1 MCFCHLHLFPYLNGI
16 IAMKQQ
22 DHLLDQHDP
31 ERRDFQIERLILFTD
46 AVFAIAITLLIIEI
60 KAPEVHHKGPR
71 EQIIDLIN
79 MTPKFIGFMMSFGVI
94 AIYWRSHHRIFGFVT
109 NFTEKLIWMNM
120 LFLFTVVLMPFS
132 SAYFSENQM
141 QTVPYVF
148 YNANVIIMAIV
159 NYRIIKYVFNPAN
172 NIAAHLPSAQ
182 FLHLFRM
189 RAIAIPAFFFCCLLI
204 ALIFGAPYPIIYFLI
219 WPMMYILNRYNK
231 RKFEVKPVVADNA
244 AAE

>member
-1 MCFCHLHLFPYLNGI
+1 
-16 IAMKQQ
+16 MKQQ

-60 KAPEVHHKGPR
+60 KAPEGHHKNTH
-71 EQIIDLIN
+71 EQIVDLLN
-79 MTPKFIGFMMSFGVI
+79 MIPKFAGFVMSFFVI

-141 QTVPYVF
+141 QTVPFVF
-148 YNANVIIMAIV
+148 YNANVILMALV
-159 NYRIIKYVFNPAN
+159 NYRIISYVFNPAN
-172 NIAAHLPSAQ
+172 NISAHLPSAQ

-189 RAIAIPAFFFCCLLI
+189 RATAIPLFFFCCILI
-204 ALIFGAPYPIIYFLI
+204 LLIFGAPISIFGVPFPVIYGLI
-219 WPMMYILNRYNK
+219 WPMMFMLNRYNK
-231 RKFEVKPVVADNA
+231 RKFEAKPVVADNA

>member
-1 MCFCHLHLFPYLNGI
+1 
-16 IAMKQQ
+16 MKQH

-60 KAPEVHHKGPR
+60 KAPEGDHKSTH
-71 EQIIDLIN
+71 EQIIDLLN
-79 MTPKFIGFMMSFGVI
+79 MIPKFVGFMMSFFVI

-132 SAYFSENQM
+132 SAYFSESQT
-141 QTVPYVF
+141 QTVPFVF
-148 YNANVIIMAIV
+148 YNANVIIMALV

-172 NIAAHLPSAQ
+172 NIAAHLPTAQ

-189 RAIAIPAFFFCCLLI
+189 RAIAIPLFFFCCLLI
-204 ALIFGAPYPIIYFLI
+204 PLFFGAPVSIFGVPFPVIYCLI
-219 WPMMYILNRYNK
+219 WPMMFMLNRYNK
-231 RKFEVKPVVADNA
+231 RKFMAKPVIARNTA
-244 AAE
+244 TE

>member
-1 MCFCHLHLFPYLNGI
+1 
-16 IAMKQQ
+16 MKQH

-60 KAPEVHHKGPR
+60 KAPEGHHKNTH
-71 EQIIDLIN
+71 EQIIDLLN
-79 MTPKFIGFMMSFGVI
+79 MIPKFVGFIMSFFVI

-132 SAYFSENQM
+132 SAYFSENQL

-148 YNANVIIMAIV
+148 YNTNVIIMAIV

-172 NIAAHLPSAQ
+172 NICAHLPSPQ
-182 FLHLFRM
+182 FLHLFKM
-189 RAIAIPAFFFCCLLI
+189 RAIAIPAFFFGCLLI
-204 ALIFGAPYPIIYFLI
+204 ALIFGAPYPIVYFLI
-219 WPMMYILNRYNK
+219 WPMMAILNRYNK
-231 RKFEVKPVVADNA
+231 RKFEARPVVADNDPV
-244 AAE
+244 E